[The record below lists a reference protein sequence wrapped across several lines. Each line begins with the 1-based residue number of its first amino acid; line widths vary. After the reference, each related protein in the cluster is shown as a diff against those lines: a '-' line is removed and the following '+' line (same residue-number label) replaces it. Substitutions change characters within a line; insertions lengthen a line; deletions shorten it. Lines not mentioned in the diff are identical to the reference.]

1 MRPKNLLMVLCLLRS
16 NVAALAVPQRR
27 VGTSAVNTRARS
39 CRRRNISIFKHFA
52 NEIHGDP
59 DDVDSSTAL
68 CATRYRERSTKGG
81 EMIESG
87 HIAYRLARRT
97 DIPQI
102 QEVNLATLPENY
114 NANFYLNHMRL
125 WPELT
130 LVAEHV
136 PDGLELESDEPK
148 AGITPLSDF
157 IRNRPYQD
165 GQPRREIVG
174 YVLGKV
180 EERRVDP
187 RRSSKVPMYDAM
199 GYMNVNSKEYE
210 NVGHVTSLA
219 VHRHA
224 RRLGI
229 ATSLMA
235 QLHYHLESV
244 HSTKS
249 VGLHVRMSNKAA
261 VRLYCDEGYDVADII
276 PRYYGDGEDAYF
288 MQKDLC
294 KVGNVGPEINTRSQ
308 KQQPRRYRRGERE
321 REEMLNRDATKGS
334 YFSNRPS
341 LRDSMS
347 REGEKWIGGDSNLPR
362 SRGVALESTSTPTSG
377 NFRQSLRTFF
387 NGSEP
392 NSSDGLDRS
401 WRRQIP
407 PWECGP
413 AELMLPRYH
422 RVFREDAAAAID
434 DEDGILLDRVAYG
447 AT

>member
-1 MRPKNLLMVLCLLRS
+1 
-16 NVAALAVPQRR
+16 
-27 VGTSAVNTRARS
+27 
-39 CRRRNISIFKHFA
+39 
-52 NEIHGDP
+52 
-59 DDVDSSTAL
+59 
-68 CATRYRERSTKGG
+68 
-81 EMIESG
+81 MIESG
-87 HIAYRLARRT
+87 RIAYRLARRT

-136 PDGLELESDEPK
+136 PDGLELESDESK
-148 AGITPLSDF
+148 TGITPLSEF
-157 IRNRPYQD
+157 IRKRPYQD

-187 RRSSKVPMYDAM
+187 RKGSKVPMYDAM
-199 GYMNVNSKEYE
+199 GYMDGDSKEYE

-235 QLHYHLESV
+235 QLHYHLDSV

-288 MQKDLC
+288 MQKDLY
-294 KVGNVGPEINTRSQ
+294 KIDNVGPEMETRSP
-308 KQQPRRYRRGERE
+308 KQQPRRYRRGEKE
-321 REEMLNRDATKGS
+321 REEMLNRDATRGS
-334 YFSNRPS
+334 YFSKRPS
-341 LRDSMS
+341 LRDSLS
-347 REGEKWIGGDSNLPR
+347 REDEKWIGRNKLAR
-362 SRGVALESTSTPTSG
+362 SRGVRFESTSASTSG

-392 NSSDGLDRS
+392 NSSINGLDRS

-413 AELMLPRYH
+413 AELMLPRYR
-422 RVFREDAAAAID
+422 RVSRGDTAAAAID
-434 DEDGILLDRVAYG
+434 DEDGIVLDRVEYGVAY
-447 AT
+447 